1 LHDEKKT
8 TGDSNIAFISSN
20 DSGKDFSNR
29 KFHRA
34 NDLLSFSPQ
43 IAATEKGN
51 VHVVWVDKN
60 NATGDSNV
68 IFRSSNDNGK
78 DFDQSVRLNR
88 NPYQTSTST
97 PQIAATEKGNVYVVW
112 VDENNATGDSNV
124 IFRSSNDNGMDF
136 DHSVRL
142 NRNPNQTST
151 SSSPQIAATEKGSVY
166 VVWSENNLQF
176 KEILDNGSI
185 FGRTISLNN
194 NIVLALS
201 PQIVAIEN
209 GNVYLVW
216 AEKNSGTNNDTV
228 LLFKRISQSFFDR
241 NL

>member
-1 LHDEKKT
+1 MHDEKKT

-51 VHVVWVDKN
+51 VHVVWVDK
-60 NATGDSNV
+60 
-68 IFRSSNDNGK
+68 
-78 DFDQSVRLNR
+78 
-88 NPYQTSTST
+88 
-97 PQIAATEKGNVYVVW
+97 
-112 VDENNATGDSNV
+112 NNATGDSNV